1 IVSTKMAAL
10 QEPESLKE
18 HEYFSYLAK
27 TAGWEIRA
35 GQLILFTSGDSGDVL
50 LVYNE
55 IEHVD

>member
-1 IVSTKMAAL
+1 MAAL